1 VLPVRL
7 LGVLLFDNHEFEA
20 SVEFYRKAI
29 ALDPESAIAHNNLGN
44 CLAHIHDEKAEYEYR
59 KALALEPNYA
69 TAHFNLALHL
79 LKFGNFEKG
88 WQEYRWRTKL
98 KDINISNHSSPEW
111 NGEELTNK
119 TILILAEQGFGD
131 IIQGARYLKRIKQ
144 KGTKIILECP
154 GDLTPLFVSLP
165 EIDKII
171 DKKGLLPAAD
181 FHIPI
186 LNIPAV
192 LNDDIE
198 NLSTENSYLSA
209 TSKTINEWKK
219 RLGSSNKF
227 RVGIVWQGSP
237 SFKAD
242 KWRSIPLDHFS
253 GIASIPEVELI
264 SLQKGEAGTSQI
276 AEFQKNYSLTT
287 VDEKLEKNRDFMDTA
302 AIISNLDLIITSDT
316 SVAHLAGALGA
327 PTWVLL
333 NTNADWR
340 WMLDR
345 EDSPWYPSM
354 RLFRQENFGDWQQVF
369 NTVEKELS
377 LLVNS
382 VIEA

>member
-1 VLPVRL
+1 
-7 LGVLLFDNHEFEA
+7 
-20 SVEFYRKAI
+20 
-29 ALDPESAIAHNNLGN
+29 
-44 CLAHIHDEKAEYEYR
+44 
-59 KALALEPNYA
+59 
-69 TAHFNLALHL
+69 
-79 LKFGNFEKG
+79 
-88 WQEYRWRTKL
+88 
-98 KDINISNHSSPEW
+98 
-111 NGEELTNK
+111 
-119 TILILAEQGFGD
+119 
-131 IIQGARYLKRIKQ
+131 
-144 KGTKIILECP
+144 
-154 GDLTPLFVSLP
+154 
-165 EIDKII
+165 
-171 DKKGLLPAAD
+171 
-181 FHIPI
+181 
-186 LNIPAV
+186 
-192 LNDDIE
+192 
-198 NLSTENSYLSA
+198 
-209 TSKTINEWKK
+209 
-219 RLGSSNKF
+219 
-227 RVGIVWQGSP
+227 
-237 SFKAD
+237 
-242 KWRSIPLDHFS
+242 LDHFS

>member
-1 VLPVRL
+1 M
-7 LGVLLFDNHEFEA
+7 
-20 SVEFYRKAI
+20 
-29 ALDPESAIAHNNLGN
+29 
-44 CLAHIHDEKAEYEYR
+44 
-59 KALALEPNYA
+59 
-69 TAHFNLALHL
+69 
-79 LKFGNFEKG
+79 
-88 WQEYRWRTKL
+88 
-98 KDINISNHSSPEW
+98 
-111 NGEELTNK
+111 
-119 TILILAEQGFGD
+119 
-131 IIQGARYLKRIKQ
+131 
-144 KGTKIILECP
+144 
-154 GDLTPLFVSLP
+154 
-165 EIDKII
+165 
-171 DKKGLLPAAD
+171 
-181 FHIPI
+181 
-186 LNIPAV
+186 
-192 LNDDIE
+192 
-198 NLSTENSYLSA
+198 
-209 TSKTINEWKK
+209 
-219 RLGSSNKF
+219 
-227 RVGIVWQGSP
+227 
-237 SFKAD
+237 
-242 KWRSIPLDHFS
+242 
-253 GIASIPEVELI
+253 I